1 MRQLD
6 RLGWELSEDD
16 DGGPL
21 TVGTTA
27 GGREVLALYGRD
39 AITSA
44 PSLAEIGA
52 SFAALQAAEACCRR
66 SATGG
71 PTTPSDNRHAA
82 I

>member
-27 GGREVLALYGRD
+27 DGREVLALYGRD
-39 AITSA
+39 AIISA

-52 SFAALQAAEACCRR
+52 SFAALQAAA
-66 SATGG
+66 GVL
-71 PTTPSDNRHAA
+71 PTQRDGRAHDTV
-82 I
+82 